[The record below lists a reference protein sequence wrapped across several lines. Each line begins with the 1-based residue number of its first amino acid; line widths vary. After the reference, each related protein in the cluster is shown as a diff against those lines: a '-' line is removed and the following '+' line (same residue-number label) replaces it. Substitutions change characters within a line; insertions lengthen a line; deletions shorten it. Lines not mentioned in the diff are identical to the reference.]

1 MASSLGKTRNIGIA
15 AHIDAGKTTLTE
27 RILYYTART
36 HKMGEVHDGNATM
49 DWMVQERERGITI
62 TSAATYCQWL
72 DHNINIIDTP
82 GHVDFT
88 MEVERSLR
96 VLDGLIVLFCAVGG
110 VQPQSET
117 VWRQANRYNVP
128 RLAFVNKMDRAGS
141 DFYSTFEQI
150 SEKLKASAV
159 PVQLPIGS
167 EDKFRGLIDLVENKA
182 YYYDVEEDELGTIY
196 REGEIPSDMAEEV
209 TRFREL
215 LFEKI
220 GAFDDAILES
230 FLADEEIDSEDIK
243 RILRQATIGNQI
255 VPVFAG
261 SAFRNKGVQLLLNGV
276 VDYLPSPVDVPAVKG
291 IDPSSGEEDTR
302 ASDPRLP
309 AAALAFK
316 IATDPHV
323 GKLTFIRVYSGKI
336 EKGTTVLNV
345 GKNKRERIMRLIRMH
360 ANQREDVDMAK
371 AGDIVVAI
379 GLKETTTGDT
389 LTNRKYPILLESILF
404 PEPVISVALEP
415 KSKADQERLSSS
427 LARLSE
433 EDPTFKYSTDEESGQ
448 MIISGMGELHL
459 EIIVDR
465 LLREF
470 KVLARVGKPQ
480 VAYREAILGE
490 AEAEGKFIKQTGGK
504 GQYGVVKLRIK
515 PLKDSTDIFKFT
527 DSIVGGAVP
536 REFIP
541 SVERG
546 CKEAMSSGIL
556 AGYPIIGVDIT
567 LIDGDYHSID
577 SSEIAFRVAGSIGFQ
592 EAFRKADPC
601 LMEPIMDVDITAP
614 EHTMGDVIG
623 DLNGRR
629 GKVNDIDHLQDG
641 SVRIKAEVPL
651 AEMFGYTTDLRSRTQ
666 GRASH
671 VMEFHH
677 YEPLPDELEKD
688 IIG

>member
-1 MASSLGKTRNIGIA
+1 LGKTRNIGIA

>member
-1 MASSLGKTRNIGIA
+1 LGKTRNIGIA

-128 RLAFVNKMDRAGS
+128 RLAFVNKMDRVGS

-415 KSKADQERLSSS
+415 KSKADQEKLSSS

>member
-1 MASSLGKTRNIGIA
+1 MGKTRNIGIA